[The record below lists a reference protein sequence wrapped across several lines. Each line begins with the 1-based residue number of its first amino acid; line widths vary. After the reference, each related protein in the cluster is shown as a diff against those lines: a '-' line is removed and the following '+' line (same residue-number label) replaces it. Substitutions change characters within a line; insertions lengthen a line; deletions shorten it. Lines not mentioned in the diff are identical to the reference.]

1 MTDKTISTKILNI
14 DNLTGQILMIH
25 SVFTIKNIDSKKLTS
40 ELIRLENE
48 GNNFYC
54 LGLKDDFR
62 SFVAFI
68 IKYKES
74 LVLYYSICNGG
85 TYMINYNNDLEQI
98 HHNIV
103 DNETLKIK
111 LAKIN

>member
-1 MTDKTISTKILNI
+1 MLN
-14 DNLTGQILMIH
+14 

-48 GNNFYC
+48 GVSFYC
-54 LGLKDDFR
+54 LGLKDDHR
-62 SFVAFI
+62 SFVAFV
-68 IKYKES
+68 IKYKDS
-74 LVLYYSICNGG
+74 LVLYYSICSGG
-85 TYMINYNNDLEQI
+85 TYMIKYNNDLEQI

-111 LAKIN
+111 LAKLN

>member
-1 MTDKTISTKILNI
+1 ML
-14 DNLTGQILMIH
+14 H

-48 GNNFYC
+48 SNNFYC
-54 LGLKDDFR
+54 LGLKDDHR
-62 SFVAFI
+62 SFVGFA

-74 LVLYYSICNGG
+74 LVLYYSICSGG
-85 TYMINYNNDLEQI
+85 TYMIKYYNDLEQI
-98 HHNIV
+98 HHNVV

-111 LAKIN
+111 LAKLNQFN

>member
-1 MTDKTISTKILNI
+1 ML
-14 DNLTGQILMIH
+14 H
-25 SVFTIKNIDSKKLTS
+25 SVFTITNIDSKKLTS

-54 LGLKDDFR
+54 LGLKDDHR
-62 SFVAFI
+62 SFIGFV

-74 LVLYYSICNGG
+74 LVLYYSICSGG
-85 TYMINYNNDLEQI
+85 TYMIKYNNDLEQI
-98 HHNIV
+98 HHNVI

>member
-1 MTDKTISTKILNI
+1 ML
-14 DNLTGQILMIH
+14 H
-25 SVFTIKNIDSKKLTS
+25 SVFNIKNIDSKKLTS

-62 SFVAFI
+62 SFVGFV

-74 LVLYYSICNGG
+74 LVLYYSICCGG
-85 TYMINYNNDLEQI
+85 TYMIKYNNDLDQI
-98 HHNIV
+98 YHNIV
-103 DNETLKIK
+103 DSETLKIK
-111 LAKIN
+111 LAKLNQFN

>member
-1 MTDKTISTKILNI
+1 ML
-14 DNLTGQILMIH
+14 H

-40 ELIRLENE
+40 ELIRLESE
-48 GNNFYC
+48 GTNFYC
-54 LGLKDDFR
+54 LGLKDDSR

-74 LVLYYSICNGG
+74 TVLYYSICDGG
-85 TYMINYNNDLEQI
+85 TYMIKYNNDLEQT
-98 HHNIV
+98 HHNVV

>member
-1 MTDKTISTKILNI
+1 MLN
-14 DNLTGQILMIH
+14 
-25 SVFTIKNIDSKKLTS
+25 SVITIKNIDSKKLTS

-48 GNNFYC
+48 GVNFYC

-62 SFVAFI
+62 SFVAFV

-74 LVLYYSICNGG
+74 LVLYYSICSGG
-85 TYMINYNNDLEQI
+85 TYMIKYNNDLEQI

-103 DNETLKIK
+103 NSETLKIK

>member
-1 MTDKTISTKILNI
+1 ML
-14 DNLTGQILMIH
+14 H

-62 SFVAFI
+62 SFVAFV

-74 LVLYYSICNGG
+74 TVLYYSICNGG
-85 TYMINYNNDLEQI
+85 TYMIKYNNDLEQI
-98 HHNIV
+98 HYNIV

-111 LAKIN
+111 LANLNQFN

>member
-1 MTDKTISTKILNI
+1 MLNSVLNI
-14 DNLTGQILMIH
+14 KD
-25 SVFTIKNIDSKKLTS
+25 IDSKKLTS

-62 SFVAFI
+62 SFVGFV

-74 LVLYYSICNGG
+74 TVLYYSICDGG
-85 TYMINYNNDLEQI
+85 TYMIKYNNDLEQI
-98 HHNIV
+98 HHNDI

-111 LAKIN
+111 LA

>member
-1 MTDKTISTKILNI
+1 ML
-14 DNLTGQILMIH
+14 H
-25 SVFTIKNIDSKKLTS
+25 SVFIIKNIDSKKLTS

-62 SFVAFI
+62 SFVAFV

-74 LVLYYSICNGG
+74 LVLYYSICNGV
-85 TYMINYNNDLEQI
+85 TYMIKYNNDLEQI
-98 HHNIV
+98 HHNVI
-103 DNETLKIK
+103 DNDPLKIK
-111 LAKIN
+111 LAKLN

>member
-1 MTDKTISTKILNI
+1 MLN
-14 DNLTGQILMIH
+14 
-25 SVFTIKNIDSKKLTS
+25 SVLTIKDIDSKKLTS
-40 ELIRLENE
+40 ELIRLEDE

-62 SFVAFI
+62 SFVAFV

-74 LVLYYSICNGG
+74 LVLYYSICGGG
-85 TYMINYNNDLEQI
+85 TYMIKYNNDLEQI

-111 LAKIN
+111 TCKNKLVQLRLKQVQAIVPD

>member
-1 MTDKTISTKILNI
+1 ML
-14 DNLTGQILMIH
+14 H
-25 SVFTIKNIDSKKLTS
+25 SVFTIKNIDSRRLAS

-48 GNNFYC
+48 STNFYG
-54 LGLKDDFR
+54 LGLKDDYR
-62 SFVAFI
+62 SFVAFV

-74 LVLYYSICNGG
+74 LVLYYSICDGG
-85 TYMINYNNDLEQI
+85 TYMIKYNNDLEQV

-111 LAKIN
+111 LANLNQFN

>member
-1 MTDKTISTKILNI
+1 ML
-14 DNLTGQILMIH
+14 H
-25 SVFTIKNIDSKKLTS
+25 SVFTVKDIDSKKLKS
-40 ELIRLENE
+40 EIIRLENE

-62 SFVAFI
+62 SFVGFV

-74 LVLYYSICNGG
+74 LVLYYSICDGG
-85 TYMINYNNDLEQI
+85 TYMIKYNNNLEQI
-98 HHNIV
+98 HHNVV

-111 LAKIN
+111 LAKLNQFN